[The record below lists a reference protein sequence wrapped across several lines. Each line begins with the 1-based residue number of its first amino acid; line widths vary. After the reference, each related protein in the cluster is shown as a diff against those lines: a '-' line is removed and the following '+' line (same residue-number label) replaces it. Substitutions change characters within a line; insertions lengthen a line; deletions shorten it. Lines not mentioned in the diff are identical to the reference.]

1 MYSLRVHM
9 NDCAHSCTKLP
20 DIPFRPNDL
29 PLHVH
34 IATVCVC
41 VCVWGGGVDTDS
53 NVLYVHSVHD
63 VLLIVSVYTC
73 VCTLPI
79 VQCMYCRSVQCYHV
93 SSCSV
98 GEARKCCL
106 VMMYTYCFSFW
117 HKVYMM
123 LSILHFLFGQLIKDL
138 NTSICNCKLGV

>member
-1 MYSLRVHM
+1 MTVLTPAPSYQIF
-9 NDCAHSCTKLP
+9 HSVQMTC
-20 DIPFRPNDL
+20 PFMSTL
-29 PLHVH
+29 QQ
-34 IATVCVC
+34 CVC
-41 VCVWGGGVDTDS
+41 VCVGGVVVVVDTDS

-73 VCTLPI
+73 VCTLPV

-93 SSCSV
+93 SSHSV

-106 VMMYTYCFSFW
+106 VMMYTFCFSFW

-138 NTSICNCKLGV
+138 NTSVCKLGV